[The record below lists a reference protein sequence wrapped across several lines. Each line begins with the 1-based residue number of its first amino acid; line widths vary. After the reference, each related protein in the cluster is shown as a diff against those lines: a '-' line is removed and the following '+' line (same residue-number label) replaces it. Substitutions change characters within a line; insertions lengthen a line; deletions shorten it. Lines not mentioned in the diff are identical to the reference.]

1 MSPKEARDGSK
12 ETQYGP
18 EMSPVGL
25 KIGQDGSKRLQEE
38 HKLAQN
44 GARRDQNGGRMATQM
59 ENMVLTKVLKS
70 FEFLPK
76 T

>member
-1 MSPKEARDGSK
+1 MSPKEARDVSK
-12 ETQYGP
+12 ETQYGL
-18 EMSPVGL
+18 EMGPAEF